1 MHFKHLCFTGP
12 QKESATLDFVQGLN
26 LLYGASDTGKSF
38 LLEAIKYML
47 GSGKLRDIPERVG
60 YNNIF
65 LGIEVSNGEQ
75 FTLRRSTN
83 GGNYFLYSGLHKNI
97 PESVEPETIYRM
109 DAQKLPNG
117 GRKISEF
124 ILSKVGLSEKK
135 LKKNQRFETV
145 NLNLS
150 HIFNLCII
158 DEETIYRQSS
168 VIDRNDTILNTQDQ
182 SLFRF
187 LLTGVDD
194 SSLVSSV
201 PKKDR
206 ELSKA
211 AKLEVINTLIEK
223 NRQRIDE
230 TKVSYE
236 DATDQLSNLQKTIE
250 REEKLLASSDA
261 KYKNLV
267 KERSLLRNEQRQ
279 KVERRQEIDGVIQRF
294 QLLDEHYQSDL
305 ERLDSICEA
314 GVFMY
319 ILPNSS
325 CPYCGALPNV
335 QVHSENCSANIAP
348 TIEAAAAEKNK
359 ISRLKFELSQT
370 INDLRSEVFYVEN
383 IIPEI
388 DSKLSLLE
396 AKIEEVSP
404 IIKEGAAT
412 FSELLETRT
421 FLREIIY
428 AYEQISALTN
438 MRQEVEEEAKAA
450 PKKFQEQ
457 EEATLPQS
465 LLDELAKQIES
476 ILKAWEFPDAERVFF
491 NTTTNDLTI
500 SGKCRKDRGKGMRS
514 VIHAAFN
521 IGLLE
526 FCRKYDRPHLG
537 VVILDSPL
545 LAYREPDDDAD
556 SLRGTKVQDKFYE
569 YLLTIK
575 DRQIIII
582 ENVDPPA
589 AMLGKP
595 YTVHFSKNE
604 MSGRYG
610 LFPSKTDASELA

>member
-1 MHFKHLCFTGP
+1 MQSMHFKHLCFTGP
-12 QKESATLDFVQGLN
+12 QKEPAILDFVQGLN

-38 LLEAIKYML
+38 ILEAIKYML
-47 GSGKLRDIPERVG
+47 GSSKLRDIPERVG
-60 YNNIF
+60 YDNIF
-65 LGIEVSNGEQ
+65 LGIEVSSGEQ
-75 FTLRRSTN
+75 FTLRRSIN
-83 GGNYFLYSGLHKNI
+83 GGNYHLYNGLHKNI
-97 PESVEPETIYRM
+97 PENVVPETIYRM
-109 DAQKLPNG
+109 DVKNPPDG
-117 GRKISEF
+117 GRKISDF
-124 ILSKVGLSEKK
+124 ILSKVGLSGKK

-168 VIDRNDTILNTQDQ
+168 VIDRNDAILNTQDQ

-194 SSLVSSV
+194 SSLIPSV

-223 NRQRIDE
+223 NCQCIDE
-230 TKVSYE
+230 AEVSYE
-236 DATDQLSNLQKTIE
+236 DATDQLGNLQKNIE

-267 KERSLLRNEQRQ
+267 KERSLLRNEQNH
-279 KVERRQEIDGVIQRF
+279 KIERRHEIDGVIQRF

-314 GVFMY
+314 GAFMH
-319 ILPNSS
+319 ILSDSS
-325 CPYCGALPNV
+325 CPYCGALPSS

-348 TIEAAAAEKNK
+348 TIEAAVAEKNK
-359 ISRLKFELSQT
+359 ISRLKFELTQT
-370 INDLRSEVFYVEN
+370 ISDLRAEALYVEN

-388 DSKLSLLE
+388 DNKLRLLE
-396 AKIEEVSP
+396 AEIEEVSP
-404 IIKEGAAT
+404 TIKESAAT

-428 AYEQISALTN
+428 AYEQVSALTS

-450 PKKFQEQ
+450 PQKTREQ
-457 EEATLPQS
+457 EEAALPQS
-465 LLDELAKQIES
+465 LLDALAQQIES

-526 FCRKYDRPHLG
+526 FCKKYNRPHLG

-545 LAYREPDDDAD
+545 LAYREPDDDTD

-575 DRQIIII
+575 DRQVIII

-589 AMLGKP
+589 VMLGKP
-595 YTVHFSKNE
+595 YTVHFSKNKL
-604 MSGRYG
+604 SGRYG
-610 LFPSKTDASELA
+610 FFPSKI